1 MPKQVPPDLID
12 TVAVGDGAPAQ
23 ASAPG
28 AQASWFGPPPAEE
41 TSIWSDPTLADGEP
55 PAAEAPHS
63 EGHGWR
69 QPPFG
74 GKHHG
79 MARRA
84 ADAPHRAAAMNT
96 AAGEP
101 QRATFFRIYRLF
113 LSARVALALVL
124 LSLVMGAWLLGN
136 NPPAWMILMTIGYAA
151 VTTALW
157 ALPSQRRTPPTE
169 QQALSPRQALASI
182 GLDLIFFA
190 LMHYLTSQAVNS
202 QALLVLPV
210 LMASVLMPRIF
221 GLGVAAAATLNLLA
235 AAMLQSSPSTL
246 PQWMT
251 QAGLTG
257 FGLFVIAALASEL
270 SARLAKEE
278 RSARGSLEMAR
289 QQAQLN
295 RLVIE
300 EMSEG
305 VMVVDRQG
313 RVRTANPAARRLLS
327 AQGLTQGA
335 PFQLRG
341 VPAWQG
347 LVKAVEQALGSPQRA
362 EDGQEVQL
370 RFDDRSQR
378 DLRVR
383 VRFTRGKGS
392 RTAEDMCVMWLEDL
406 RAVRTRQR
414 QDKLAAM
421 GRMSAGIAHEIR
433 NPLAAISQANALLSE
448 DAANPTQKKLT
459 QLITDNVARLKH
471 IIDDIL
477 AVAPG
482 LRPPAPVIEPIETL
496 IAVCN
501 DWRSTQGLRMGEDS
515 LLDVDISGCQRAPGY
530 PLLKIRFEPEHLQ
543 RVMVN
548 LLDNALRY
556 NTGEPGAIAVSLRWM
571 PSADPAGMLMIS
583 VCNDGDAVSPDT
595 ERSLFEPFFST
606 RSRGTGLGLYICR
619 ELCERHGANIDY
631 RLHPPSVRHRNE
643 FFITVP
649 LEPVSPSP

>member
-1 MPKQVPPDLID
+1 MPTPPSRPSPDD
-12 TVAVGDGAPAQ
+12 TPTVQAGGDDTAGD
-23 ASAPG
+23 S
-28 AQASWFGPPPAEE
+28 QASWFGSPVSGG
-41 TSIWSDPTLADGEP
+41 TSIWSDPSLIDGGPSADDAP
-55 PAAEAPHS
+55 PPRAKTR
-63 EGHGWR
+63 GD
-69 QPPFG
+69 
-74 GKHHG
+74 
-79 MARRA
+79 RRA
-84 ADAPHRAAAMNT
+84 PPRTDKDVVRQSIAAAAT
-96 AAGEP
+96 TSEP
-101 QRATFFRIYRLF
+101 QRTFFFRIYRLF
-113 LSARVALALVL
+113 LSARAILAIVLLALVA
-124 LSLVMGAWLLGN
+124 GARLLGN
-136 NPPAWMILMTIGYAA
+136 SPPAWMFLMTLGYAA
-151 VTTALW
+151 VAFSLW
-157 ALPSQRRTPPTE
+157 AWPSQRRPYSSE
-169 QQALSPRQALASI
+169 QQTLTPRQALASI
-182 GLDLIFFA
+182 GLDLAFFA
-190 LMHYLTSQAVNS
+190 LMHYLTGNAVNS

-210 LMASVLMPRIF
+210 LMAAVLMPRII
-221 GLGVAAAATLNLLA
+221 GLGVAAAATINLLA
-235 AAMLQSSPSTL
+235 AALLQAEGSDLT
-246 PQWMT
+246 QRMA

-270 SARLAKEE
+270 STRLAKEE

-327 AQGLTQGA
+327 AQGLAQAA

-347 LVKAVEQALGSPQRA
+347 LVKAVEQALRHPLRA
-362 EDGQEVQL
+362 EDGQEIQL
-370 RFDDRSQR
+370 RFDDQSQR
-378 DLRVR
+378 DVRLR

-392 RTAEDMCVMWLEDL
+392 RAAEDMCVMLLEDL
-406 RAVRTRQR
+406 RVVRTRQR

-433 NPLAAISQANALLSE
+433 NPLAAIAQANALLAE

-459 QLITDNVARLKH
+459 QLVTDNVARLKH

-482 LRPPAPVIEPIETL
+482 LRPPAPAIDPVEAIVAI
-496 IAVCN
+496 CN
-501 DWRSTQGLRMGEDS
+501 DWRSTQGLGIGEDS
-515 LLDVDISGCQRAPGY
+515 LLEIDTSACQRAPTY
-530 PLLKIRFEPEHLQ
+530 PLLKVRFEPDHLQ

-556 NTGEPGAIAVSLRWM
+556 NTGEPGAIVVAMRWM
-571 PSADPAGMLMIS
+571 ASADPAGLLMIS
-583 VCNDGDAVSPDT
+583 VSNDGEPVSPET

-631 RLHPPSVRHRNE
+631 RLHPPPVRHRNE
-643 FFITVP
+643 FFVTVA
-649 LEPVSPSP
+649 VDTASPSPYA